1 MVAAERAGARL
12 ADNPTEAMKTHL
24 VRLAILG
31 VAFLVVSTT
40 AACQNSYAGL
50 PPRFYVST
58 EQEARVL
65 AWPES
70 VRVSGSG
77 SMRPYIPAS
86 ADPNAVVAV
95 AAVEQP
101 PYENLK
107 KGDLVVFRWGDS
119 YVIHQAAARLGKY
132 WITSGLHNARYDGPR
147 LSRESYH
154 SRVVRVY
161 IIDPTTATRGLT
173 ASAQ

>member
-1 MVAAERAGARL
+1 
-12 ADNPTEAMKTHL
+12 MKTHP

-31 VAFLVVSTT
+31 IALLVVSTT
-40 AACQNSYAGL
+40 PACQNPYAGL

-65 AWPES
+65 AWPEAI
-70 VRVSGSG
+70 RVSGSG

-86 ADPNAVVAV
+86 SDPNAVVAV

-101 PYENLK
+101 PYESLK
-107 KGDLVVFRWGDS
+107 KGDLVVFHWKDS
-119 YVIHQAAARLGKY
+119 YVIHQVAARQGDN
-132 WITSGLHNARYDGPR
+132 WITSGIHNPRYDGPR
-147 LSRESYH
+147 LSRETYH

-161 IIDPTTATRGLT
+161 IIDPTTTSSGLI
-173 ASAQ
+173 ANAR